1 MRRPH
6 SWGPGELL
14 AHEEGDG
21 TVAARADVPSHRRR
35 GTEEGPKPSAPSSR
49 CPRLEPYDKRLS
61 RTVLR
66 GLGGRKA
73 PRLPDGFRAG
83 EFNRPELQR
92 RLIPLQAR
100 LGRLLRRGQETPDRK
115 AAGVCR
121 ELTRW
126 RPA

>member
-1 MRRPH
+1 MDQCAEPIPV
-6 SWGPGELL
+6 GQELL

-21 TVAARADVPSHRRR
+21 TVAARADLPSHRRR

-73 PRLPDGFRAG
+73 PRLPIASAPGSLTARNCAG
-83 EFNRPELQR
+83 DWCRF
-92 RLIPLQAR
+92 
-100 LGRLLRRGQETPDRK
+100 RRGW
-115 AAGVCR
+115 GGSC
-121 ELTRW
+121 
-126 RPA
+126 